1 MKADSILPA
10 SVEEK
15 VQDDEVLAFPL
26 SYAQQR
32 LWFIDQMEHESS
44 VYNVPQAYRLKG
56 SLDINALQ
64 AAIDAL
70 VRRHEALRTTFA
82 MVNDETAQVVAP
94 AVSIKLDLLDLTDVA
109 EEKREKEALRLASEE
124 SERPFDLTTGPL
136 LRVVLYR
143 LSERQ
148 HVLLVLMHHII
159 TDEWSMAI
167 FVRELAALY
176 AAFLEGKPSPLAE
189 LALQYA
195 DYAVWQ
201 RDWLQGERLE
211 KQLAYWKRQLEGLTV
226 LELPTDRQ
234 RPAMQTYRGE
244 QVGLNVSR
252 ELTNRLKA
260 LSRKE
265 SVTLFMTLLGAF
277 QVLLH
282 RYSGQED
289 IAVGTPIANRNRLEI
304 EGIIGFFVNTLV
316 LRSNLRG
323 DPSFRELLGRV
334 REAALGAHAHQDLPF
349 EKLVE
354 ELKPERDLSKTP
366 LFQVMFALHN
376 VPSPTLELSGLEIEP
391 LEVKSLTAKFDLLL
405 SMAEEGGELRGE
417 LKYNADLFNP
427 DTILRMT
434 GHLKSLLEGIT
445 ANPEA
450 RLSELPLLTAEE
462 RRQLLVEWNETRA
475 EYPHDKCIHQLF
487 EEQVERT
494 PDAVALI
501 FENQQLTYRELNTRA
516 NQLAHHL
523 RKLGVSPEALVGLF
537 VDRSLNMVVGLL
549 GILKAGGAYVPL
561 DPGYPQERLAFMLED
576 AHVAVLLTQAHLRA
590 ALPANA
596 PHTVCLDTDWEMIA
610 DEAETNPPTMVA
622 GGNLAYVIY
631 TSGSTG
637 KPKGVQVL
645 HRAVFNFLSSI
656 RHEFGLDARDGLMA
670 VTTLSFDV
678 ASMELFLP
686 LCLGA
691 RVILAGRDVAR
702 DGRQLGEKLEETGAT
717 VLHLTPVTWR
727 MLVESGWQGAGEL
740 KMLCGGEALTRSLAN
755 ELLGRSDW
763 LWNLYGPTET
773 TIWSTM
779 YRVDGEGEVVPIGR
793 PIANTRVYI
802 LDAHLQ
808 PTPIGV
814 PGELH
819 VGGPGLA
826 RGYLNRPDL
835 TADKFIPDPY
845 GGEPGARLYKTGDLA
860 RYLPDGNIEF
870 LGRMD
875 DQVKLRGFRIELGEI
890 EAVLRQHPGVQECV
904 VIAREDIPGNKQL
917 VAYFVS
923 KLTERVGPSELRS
936 YLKEKL
942 PEYMAPAAYVE
953 LEAFPLTPNGKVDR
967 RNLPD
972 PKSTPNLMESNHQGP
987 MDRYELL
994 LTQIWEKLFGVRHVG
1009 VTDDFFQLGGHSLLA
1024 ARMFA
1029 EIEKSCGKRFPLRIL
1044 FEAPTIRELAA
1055 LLRKDGWQPSWSSTM
1070 LIQPL
1075 GSNPPLFCIP
1085 GLDMALSFYHLAH
1098 DLGVDQPVYTLLSN
1112 PTGDRNFFL
1121 RIEDEAASYVHEIRA
1136 IQPHGPYFLAGWCYG
1151 GMVAFEVAQ
1160 QFQAQGERVALL
1172 AMLEAGFGLTGL
1184 DLIRRYRR
1192 RLRYILHM
1200 GRRAQLASVHKRI
1213 RKLAT
1218 TQPSTTLPISENG
1231 SIPTSVRASRYI
1243 PKAYP
1248 GRVTLFRT
1256 DEHNQPPFLAPL
1268 RGLGELARGGVEVHD
1283 IPGKH
1288 TTVLL
1293 EPNVRVLAEKLNVC
1307 LLKARTTHWDSSD
1320 KG

>member
-1 MKADSILPA
+1 MN
-10 SVEEK
+10 EEK
-15 VQDDEVLAFPL
+15 VQDVEVLAFPL

-64 AAIDAL
+64 AAINAL
-70 VRRHEALRTTFA
+70 VRRHEVLRTTFA
-82 MVNDETAQVVAP
+82 MVNDETVQVVAP
-94 AVSIKLDLLDLTDVA
+94 AVSIKLSLLDLTDVA
-109 EEKREKEALRLASEE
+109 EEKREKEALRLAGEE

-159 TDEWSMAI
+159 TDGWSMAI
-167 FVRELAALY
+167 FVRELADLY

-189 LALQYA
+189 LSLQYA
-195 DYAVWQ
+195 DFAVWQ
-201 RDWLQGERLE
+201 REWLQGERLE
-211 KQLAYWKRQLEGLTV
+211 KQLAYWKRQLEGVTDLA
-226 LELPTDRQ
+226 LPTDRQ

-244 QVGLNVSR
+244 HISLNVSR
-252 ELTNRLKA
+252 ELTNRLKT
-260 LSRKE
+260 LSRQE
-265 SVTLFMTLLGAF
+265 GVTLFMVLLGAF
-277 QVLLH
+277 QLLLH
-282 RYSGQED
+282 RYSGQEE
-289 IAVGTPIANRNRLEI
+289 IAVGTPIANRNRSEI
-304 EGIIGFFVNTLV
+304 EGLIGFFVNTLV
-316 LRSNLRG
+316 LRSDLKG
-323 DPSFRELLGRV
+323 DPSFRELLGQV
-334 REAALGAHAHQDLPF
+334 REAALGAYAHQDLPF
-349 EKLVE
+349 EKLIE
-354 ELKPERDLSKTP
+354 ELKPERDLSRTP
-366 LFQVMFALHN
+366 LFQVMLALQN
-376 VPSPTLELSGLEIEP
+376 VPSATLELTGLEIES
-391 LEVKSLTAKFDLLL
+391 LEVKNETAKFDLLL
-405 SMAEEGGELRGE
+405 SMVEESGELRGE

-427 DTILRMT
+427 DTILRMA
-434 GHLKSLLEGIT
+434 GHLKSLLGGIT

-462 RRQLLVEWNETRA
+462 RRQLLVEWNETRT
-475 EYPHDKCIHQLF
+475 EYPGDKCIHQLF

-494 PDAVALI
+494 PDAMALI

-523 RKLGVSPEALVGLF
+523 QKLGVGPEALVGLF

-576 AHVAVLLTQAHLRA
+576 AHVTVLLTQAHLRA

-596 PHTVCLDTDWEMIA
+596 PHAVCLDTDWEMIA
-610 DEAETNPPTMVA
+610 DEVETNPPTIVA
-622 GGNLAYVIY
+622 GDNLAYMIY

-637 KPKGVQVL
+637 RPKGVQVL
-645 HRAVFNFLSSI
+645 HRAVVNFLSSM

-678 ASMELFLP
+678 AGMELFLP
-686 LCLGA
+686 LCVGA
-691 RVILAGRDVAR
+691 RVILAGREVAR

-727 MLVESGWQGAGEL
+727 MLADAGWQGAGKL

-779 YRVDGEGEVVPIGR
+779 SRVDGEGEVVPIGR
-793 PIANTRVYI
+793 PIANTQVYI

-835 TADKFIPDPY
+835 TAEKFIPDPY
-845 GGEPGARLYKTGDLA
+845 GGEPGARLYRTGDLA
-860 RYLPDGNIEF
+860 RYLPDGNIEV

-890 EAVLRQHPGVQECV
+890 EAVLSQHPGVQECV

-942 PEYMAPAAYVE
+942 PDYMVPAIYVE
-953 LEAFPLTPNGKVDR
+953 LEALPITPNGKVDR

-972 PKSTPNLMESNHQGP
+972 PISTPNLMES
-987 MDRYELL
+987 
-994 LTQIWEKLFGVRHVG
+994 T
-1009 VTDDFFQLGGHSLLA
+1009 HSTPRA
-1024 ARMFA
+1024 EARGMRRVNT
-1029 EIEKSCGKRFPLRIL
+1029 ERRF
-1044 FEAPTIRELAA
+1044 
-1055 LLRKDGWQPSWSSTM
+1055 
-1070 LIQPL
+1070 
-1075 GSNPPLFCIP
+1075 
-1085 GLDMALSFYHLAH
+1085 
-1098 DLGVDQPVYTLLSN
+1098 
-1112 PTGDRNFFL
+1112 
-1121 RIEDEAASYVHEIRA
+1121 
-1136 IQPHGPYFLAGWCYG
+1136 
-1151 GMVAFEVAQ
+1151 
-1160 QFQAQGERVALL
+1160 
-1172 AMLEAGFGLTGL
+1172 
-1184 DLIRRYRR
+1184 
-1192 RLRYILHM
+1192 
-1200 GRRAQLASVHKRI
+1200 
-1213 RKLAT
+1213 
-1218 TQPSTTLPISENG
+1218 LPRFKNRG
-1231 SIPTSVRASRYI
+1231 
-1243 PKAYP
+1243 
-1248 GRVTLFRT
+1248 
-1256 DEHNQPPFLAPL
+1256 LAPSNVSITGTGTAPSSPITCRGTRSTSSNL
-1268 RGLGELARGGVEVHD
+1268 R
-1283 IPGKH
+1283 
-1288 TTVLL
+1288 
-1293 EPNVRVLAEKLNVC
+1293 
-1307 LLKARTTHWDSSD
+1307 
-1320 KG
+1320 